1 MYTSTDQEG
10 VLQYE
15 EQGRVVKW
23 KARLVVKGRTQNA
36 GTEQLYVVIL
46 SEYESSGRVWRLLR
60 TIYGQV
66 RTLDTDRYLR
76 HIGFVTTENSD
87 YIYEWRSDER
97 VIYIALY
104 IDDLLVTVSE
114 CLVKWINANSQ
125 QCTDIVN
132 TDTEIM
138 RGFDYRQADES
149 IQSTADVSRSH
160 YSRLTHI
167 YIYICIDIQ

>member
-23 KARLVVKGRTQNA
+23 KARLMVKGRTQSA
-36 GTEQLYVVIL
+36 ETEQYYVVIL

-87 YIYEWRSDER
+87 YIY
-97 VIYIALY
+97 IYESAASN
-104 IDDLLVTVSE
+104 VTSIRLRYSVYSHQPV
-114 CLVKWINANSQ
+114 CSQ
-125 QCTDIVN
+125 IP
-132 TDTEIM
+132 
-138 RGFDYRQADES
+138 S
-149 IQSTADVSRSH
+149 
-160 YSRLTHI
+160 
-167 YIYICIDIQ
+167 